1 MEAKALKRY
10 IPSSPLKMRL
20 VIDMIRGKNAA
31 VALNMLRFS
40 PKHAAKVAE
49 QVLRSAIANLNVK
62 AEQNEIAFN
71 DEDIYVKTAYVNG
84 GPAAKRI
91 LPAPM
96 GRAFRIKKRS
106 NHLTIIVATPT
117 EEEAVSGNESIIKEN

>member
-20 VIDMIRGKNAA
+20 VIDLIRGKNAA
-31 VALNMLRFS
+31 EALNILRFS
-40 PKHAAKVAE
+40 PKSAAKVAE
-49 QVLRSAIANLNVK
+49 QTLRSAIANLNLK
-62 AEQNEIAFN
+62 AEQNDTSINE
-71 DEDIYVKTAYVNG
+71 EEVYVKSAFVNG

-96 GRAFRIKKRS
+96 GRAYRIKKRS
-106 NHLTIIVATPT
+106 NHLTIIVATP
-117 EEEAVSGNESIIKEN
+117 EEDAAVLTNENSIKE

>member
-10 IPSSPLKMRL
+10 IPSSPLKMRI

-31 VALNMLRFS
+31 EALNMLRFS
-40 PKHAAKVAE
+40 PKSAARAAE

-62 AEQNEIAFN
+62 AEKNDVAFN
-71 DEDIYVKTAYVNG
+71 EEEIYVKTVYVNC

-96 GRAFRIKKRS
+96 GRAYRIKKRS
-106 NHLTIIVATPT
+106 NHLTIVVATPT
-117 EEEAVSGNESIIKEN
+117 EENADLANEKSIKE